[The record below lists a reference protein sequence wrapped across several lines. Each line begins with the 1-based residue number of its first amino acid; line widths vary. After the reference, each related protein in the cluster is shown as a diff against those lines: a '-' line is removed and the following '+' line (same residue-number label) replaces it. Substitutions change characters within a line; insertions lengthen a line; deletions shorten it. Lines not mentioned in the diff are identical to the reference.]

1 MWELRLILILIGAV
15 IITGV
20 YLFSRQN
27 RKRGETNSGQS
38 GGFRRKSPVLNRSG
52 DNEQAL
58 DDLPLPER
66 GAPKLMPEAP
76 SDSETTTPGKQQ
88 LILALHVAARED
100 AHFQGSRVVEALGE
114 RGLRFGQYRI
124 FHRLYKNDSNLSVF
138 SIANMVEPGA
148 FNLDALP
155 GQTLPGLTLFLVL
168 PGPQD
173 GVDAYADMLATAR
186 YLAQELGGEVLD
198 ETRSTLTRQT
208 AHHIRERI
216 IDFQRRKQ
224 LRQRS

>member
-20 YLFSRQN
+20 YLLSRQN
-27 RKRGETNSGQS
+27 RKRDANQS
-38 GGFRRKSPVLNRSG
+38 APLRRQSPVLGKSAPAG
-52 DNEQAL
+52 DGLDEFPAL
-58 DDLPLPER
+58 DES
-66 GAPKLMPEAP
+66 APRLTEADGE
-76 SDSETTTPGKQQ
+76 SSVAGHKREQ
-88 LILALHVAARED
+88 LILALHVAARD
-100 AHFQGSRVVEALGE
+100 GAAFDGARVLEAVTTS
-114 RGLRFGQYRI
+114 GLKYGRYRI
-124 FHRLYKNDSNLSVF
+124 FHRLFKNDPDKSVF
-138 SIANMVEPGA
+138 SVANMVEPGA
-148 FNLDALP
+148 VDPDSLP
-155 GQTLPGLTLFLVL
+155 SQSLPGLTLFLVL

-186 YLAQELGGEVLD
+186 HLAQHLDGDVLD

-216 IDFQRRKQ
+216 IEFQRRMQ